1 VLVTEL
7 SLFSFSFIFPRTTT
21 MISSVTRRSLLKA
34 NVDSFIGKQ
43 VRLVSSM
50 TPQEPPSSQKRR
62 NIHSTPRRDADA
74 TSSSD
79 DAPVVEAK
87 TSSIFA
93 RFTTTAEVTVS
104 KIFPAGFGWQSAS
117 IVAENNL
124 GYAPDTAA
132 FALTTGAGDAV
143 GVFIGHVSYYG
154 IKKSVV
160 DGSINMSKEGQTGF
174 LLASAAFCSG
184 TAWQPLVDIFQGANL
199 SFMQVFAGTWI
210 GCGTAF
216 YFGLRAGRTILSGFM
231 EHIEEP
237 TFANSMDDKS
247 LSAAIGGATG
257 FFVGTDAAYMPD
269 QNFLIDLVGITEGT
283 PDLTG
288 CAIAGSS
295 TALGFAATQS
305 GFNVIYPS
313 GKLWND

>member
-1 VLVTEL
+1 
-7 SLFSFSFIFPRTTT
+7 
-21 MISSVTRRSLLKA
+21 MISSVARRSLLKA

-43 VRLVSSM
+43 VRLASSM
-50 TPQEPPSSQKRR
+50 TPPEPPSSQNRR
-62 NIHSTPRRDADA
+62 NIHSTPRRNADA
-74 TSSSD
+74 STSSTSD
-79 DAPVVEAK
+79 DAASVVEAK
-87 TSSIFA
+87 TSSIMA

-154 IKKSVV
+154 MKKSVA
-160 DGSINMSKEGQTGF
+160 DGTINMSKEGQTGF
-174 LLASAAFCSG
+174 LLATAAFCSG
-184 TAWQPLVDIFQGANL
+184 TAWQPLVDVLQGANL
-199 SFMQVFAGTWI
+199 GFMQVFAGTWI

-216 YFGLRAGRTILSGFM
+216 YFGLRAGRTIFSGFM

-237 TFANSMDDKS
+237 TFSNSMDDKS

-283 PDLTG
+283 PDLAG

-295 TALGFAATQS
+295 TALGFATTQS
-305 GFNVIYPS
+305 AFNVIYPS